1 MNGLVGDLGWSIAK
15 SKYAT
20 DNNESIK
27 RPHTANNALN
37 TTSLLDFQDF
47 IIIYENHAIL
57 VEIITIFAPPI
68 IKEEL

>member
-1 MNGLVGDLGWSIAK
+1 MNGLGGDLGWSIAK

-20 DNNESIK
+20 ENNESK
-27 RPHTANNALN
+27 QLPHGANNGLN
-37 TTSLLDFQDF
+37 TTSLLDFF
-47 IIIYENHAIL
+47 EFLIIYENHARL

>member
-20 DNNESIK
+20 ENNESK
-27 RPHTANNALN
+27 LLPHTANNGLN
-37 TTSLLDFQDF
+37 TMSLLDFREF